1 MKTQISSALQTF
13 LDAQCISGTGGA
25 YRVIDLFTISL
36 LGGEVLNLASWA
48 NPVVYNGVTYAAAQ
62 GYVDRST
69 IKQALKCEVSQ
80 IKLTIRA
87 TPAMTLPGSSMPIL
101 QAVQLGLFA
110 GAYVVVQRLF
120 APLTDPLD
128 TSLGTVNWFTGNIA
142 EIEELDRAHVTFTA
156 KDPTALLS
164 SQYPRNQF
172 QTACRHTLFDPGCG
186 LSAAAFMVPGSSYPG
201 VTPTV
206 LLGSTTTTILTNLST
221 TTFPIEVAAPPAAV
235 TAPGH
240 WSITHS
246 GGRPGVNN
254 PSATYYVVV
263 TYTGPGGESLG
274 SPEAGPLNISGG
286 GQVGTTNELLQVVPP
301 NNPGY
306 ANAGWNLY
314 VGLGQGDEQLQNG
327 APYTDFS
334 TDTGTILVG
343 FPPYQG
349 SPPPYLPTSGW
360 FALGQIIF
368 TSGACKGLTRLIS
381 GHASGTG
388 GGVLTVL
395 PPLPVTPAAGDT
407 FSALP
412 GDDRTIASCN
422 GKFNNLIMFGGTP
435 YVPLPEMSV

>member
-13 LDAQCISGTGGA
+13 LDTQCISGTGGA

-110 GAYVVVQRLF
+110 EAYVVVQRLF

-164 SQYPRNQF
+164 SQHPRNQF
-172 QTACRHTLFDPGCG
+172 QTACRHTLFDPGCALTPASILTNG
-186 LSAAAFMVPGSSYPG
+186 LAALATGA
-201 VTPTV
+201 V
-206 LLGSTTTTILTNLST
+206 LTGATTTIIPTNLST
-221 TTFPIEVAAPPAAV
+221 ASYPIEVAAPISTP
-235 TAPGH
+235 
-240 WSITHS
+240 SITHS
-246 GGRPGVNN
+246 GGQSGVNN

-274 SPEAGPLNISGG
+274 SPEAGPFNISGD
-286 GQVGTTNELLQVVPP
+286 GQAGTTNELLRVTPP
-301 NNPGY
+301 SNPGY
-306 ANAGWNLY
+306 TDAGWNLY

-334 TDTGTILVG
+334 TPILVG

-349 SPPPYLPTSGW
+349 PPPPYLPTSGW

-395 PPLPVTPAAGDT
+395 PPLPVAPAAGDT

-412 GDDRTIASCN
+412 GDDRTIASCG
-422 GKFNNLIMFGGTP
+422 GKFNNLAMFGGTP